1 MKRSTL
7 TKLLA
12 VLALALLL
20 LAVLMP
26 VAGIARAGGGHV
38 GGGGGFSSGGGSH
51 SSGGGSFGGG
61 SSSGGVPIPIVIP
74 GLGSGFSSICCTL
87 LTIVII
93 GVVILYFM
101 RRAGKGGS
109 DKSLFDMG
117 GGPIASAP
125 GAVTPPPMPA
135 DPFAVVRE
143 DDPTFNDELFYGRV
157 NEMFIAIQYAW
168 MNRNMEPAR
177 RFLSDQQF
185 PILDQ
190 GVKEYIQNGTINKL
204 QSIHIDS
211 IQPVSVEKEG
221 DFDIAK
227 LLITAT
233 AIDFTVDERT
243 GALVNP
249 KELGD
254 GKTPKTFQEYWT
266 FIRKV
271 GAQTKADATIQKCP
285 NCGAPVTDGN
295 YVKCAYCGMIMNDP
309 ALDWV
314 LMRIEQV

>member
-1 MKRSTL
+1 MKRSSI
-7 TKLLA
+7 KKIAA
-12 VLALALLL
+12 VVTLALLL
-20 LAVLMP
+20 LAVVVP
-26 VAGIARAGGGHV
+26 VAATARAGGGHV
-38 GGGGGFSSGGGSH
+38 GGGGGGFSSGGGSR
-51 SSGGGSFGGG
+51 SSGGGFGG
-61 SSSGGVPIPIVIP
+61 SSSSGGGVPIILP
-74 GLGSGFSSICCTL
+74 GGFGGGFTSICCTL
-87 LTIVII
+87 LTILVIA
-93 GVVILYFM
+93 VFILYFM

-109 DKSLFDMG
+109 DASMFDMG
-117 GGPIASAP
+117 GGPIASTP
-125 GAVTPPPMPA
+125 GSFTPPVSA

-143 DDPTFNDELFYGRV
+143 DDPDFNDELFYGRV

-185 PILDQ
+185 PVLDQ
-190 GVKEYIQNGTINKL
+190 GVKEYVQNGTINKL

-221 DFDIAK
+221 EFDIAK

-243 GALVNP
+243 NEIVNP

-266 FIRKV
+266 FIRKI
-271 GAQTKADATIQKCP
+271 GAHTKADATIQKCP

-295 YVKCAYCGMIMNDP
+295 YVKCAYCGTIMNDP